1 MSTITDALKLEVS
14 IVEALLNRNR
24 TSHGRTI
31 YYKRM
36 QMVVQCI
43 RKCTLLDFSERLE
56 QHIKKGSKKDREW
69 STAGDATDIEQGY
82 LKLALSTTFPQLISR
97 IEHAAKALFAEI
109 GRSFFL
115 PYCAVAA
122 AALARIR
129 VLVQRLGQEGI
140 VEMHKV
146 GVDLTDKLKDYVA
159 DSEGNEEAQSK
170 STSNAVHLRLLAK
183 SLGMSWKETGDQKTQ
198 KNVNVDNSVDLELD
212 DEEPKQPQRKI
223 DQQQVE
229 VESDDE
235 EDLGLHV
242 GMDQKNPVVAD
253 QPERVDHN
261 LAFVMETKKA
271 VQKQK
276 RKRGGEEAGKTKKSK
291 KKKKKKKDV
300 FDDIFGG

>member
-1 MSTITDALKLEVS
+1 
-14 IVEALLNRNR
+14 
-24 TSHGRTI
+24 
-31 YYKRM
+31 M
-36 QMVVQCI
+36 QMVIQCI
-43 RKCTLLDFSERLE
+43 RKCTLLEFSARLE

-69 STAGDATDIEQGY
+69 SVAGDATDIEQDY
-82 LKLALSTTFPQLISR
+82 LKVTLSTTFPQLISR

-140 VEMHKV
+140 MEMHKV

-170 STSNAVHLRLLAK
+170 STSQSVHLKLLVK
-183 SLGMSWKETGDQKTQ
+183 SLGISRKESGDQKAQ
-198 KNVNVDNSVDLELD
+198 NSAHVDESSGLELD
-212 DEEPKQPQRKI
+212 DEEPKQPQQKV
-223 DQQQVE
+223 DHPVE
-229 VESDDE
+229 VELDQE

-242 GMDQKNPVVAD
+242 GLDQKNPVVAD

-276 RKRGGEEAGKTKKSK
+276 RKRGGAEAGKPKKS
-291 KKKKKKKDV
+291 KKKKKKDV